1 MRTGILFDFYDTL
14 AFLAPSII
22 EEGRRELARLA
33 GVTPEEFAP
42 LWRANSRERMLGTAG
57 DLATQLRAMLGT
69 LGHEREQQILEAL
82 VAHEYGAW
90 ERAVQLYPDTRPALA
105 KLRRRGF
112 KLGILSNCSC
122 QAGAVIHRLGLSE
135 LVDSV
140 TLSFEVGSAKPDEPI
155 YRAACAA
162 IGLDPTACVFVAD
175 GAGGELEAARALDM
189 LTIKIHRPDRRQP
202 EDFTVRADQRV
213 ESLVEMLDFAELRS
227 APQVPPASSPGL
239 GGPGGPDGDGGDRG
253 CSRPRPAG

>member
-1 MRTGILFDFYDTL
+1 MRTGVLFDFYDTL
-14 AFLAPSII
+14 AFLTPSII

-57 DLATQLRAMLGT
+57 DLAAQLRAMLGT
-69 LGHEREQQILEAL
+69 LGHQLELQILDSL

-90 ERAVQLYPDTRPALA
+90 ERAVQLYPDTRPILA
-105 KLRRRGF
+105 ELRRRGF

-122 QAGAVIHRLGLSE
+122 QAGAVIHRLGLGA

-140 TLSFEVGSAKPDEPI
+140 TLSFEVGYAKPDEPI

-175 GAGGELEAARALDM
+175 GAGGELEAARALGM
-189 LTIKIHRPDRRQP
+189 HTIKIHHPDRRQP
-202 EDFTVRADQRV
+202 EDFTVQADHRV
-213 ESLVEMLDFAELRS
+213 ESLTELLS
-227 APQVPPASSPGL
+227 ITAAL
-239 GGPGGPDGDGGDRG
+239 T
-253 CSRPRPAG
+253 A